1 MGEKC
6 AGKTHLHSSQ
16 VFDLSVLPQGGFKCR
31 LTTQTGGPVSTASA
45 HIITAV
51 IGLGVV
57 LFLAWPLLSLDG
69 LFQQLCSCSLLQL
82 TIPLLFLL
90 LVPAVMF
97 LFIL

>member
-6 AGKTHLHSSQ
+6 VGKTHLHNNQ
-16 VFDLSVLPQGGFKCR
+16 VFDLSVVPQGG
-31 LTTQTGGPVSTASA
+31 PVWTASA

-57 LFLAWPLLSLDG
+57 RFLAWPLLSLDG